1 MNLKPEDFE
10 PIINNLNT
18 YINVE
23 TILTI
28 IGLGIVAV
36 GLPVLTIWGIR
47 KILTFI
53 ENAIIYN
60 QLDPYYKKQM
70 KKYYRGIFSS
80 HFALTE
86 MLEEQQEEDF
96 EYSQFIDERNDYRN
110 WFKEE
115 YGVYPEEVDLPEDCV
130 IDL

>member
-1 MNLKPEDFE
+1 MNLNPEDFE
-10 PIINNLNT
+10 PIVDNLNT

-60 QLDPYYKKQM
+60 QLDPYYKSHM
-70 KKYYRGIFSS
+70 KRYYRGIFSS
-80 HFALTE
+80 NLALTE
-86 MLEEQQEEDF
+86 MLEEQQEEEDW
-96 EYSQFIDERNDYRN
+96 EYSQFMDERNDYRN
-110 WFKEE
+110 WFKEK
-115 YGVYPEEVDLPEDCV
+115 YGVYPEENV
-130 IDL
+130 